1 MIKPYKINENK
12 KEYISEDYK
21 FSYNEKILYDL
32 EIINKDENY
41 DFSNLEVDLNL
52 KKESN
57 SSDNI
62 KLNKKVIKLN
72 NKSISD
78 DVSVY
83 LNDNKTSTTIE
94 ELSSLKKG
102 DKLIISSD
110 KFNYNIT
117 EYDCLRENLEYNYIV
132 GFNYLNDYTYYKY
145 TNTKQLAV
153 KPIGGSLTVTVNSNK
168 EDYFYLKLKGEE

>member
-1 MIKPYKINENK
+1 MIKPYKIKESE

-41 DFSNLEVDLNL
+41 DFSDLEVDLNL

-72 NKSISD
+72 NKSISEK
-78 DVSVY
+78 
-83 LNDNKTSTTIE
+83 LKTS
-94 ELSSLKKG
+94 L
-102 DKLIISSD
+102 
-110 KFNYNIT
+110 
-117 EYDCLRENLEYNYIV
+117 
-132 GFNYLNDYTYYKY
+132 
-145 TNTKQLAV
+145 Q
-153 KPIGGSLTVTVNSNK
+153 
-168 EDYFYLKLKGEE
+168 

>member
-1 MIKPYKINENK
+1 MKATTADNYFRMIGDISNYIITGVNQYKISLLIGQVARAGEDASSYGGGTSKIDLFLIKNPQFEVMIKPYKINENK
-12 KEYISEDYK
+12 KEYISDDYK

-41 DFSNLEVDLNL
+41 DFSDLEVDLNL

-83 LNDNKTSTTIE
+83 L
-94 ELSSLKKG
+94 
-102 DKLIISSD
+102 
-110 KFNYNIT
+110 
-117 EYDCLRENLEYNYIV
+117 
-132 GFNYLNDYTYYKY
+132 
-145 TNTKQLAV
+145 A
-153 KPIGGSLTVTVNSNK
+153 
-168 EDYFYLKLKGEE
+168 